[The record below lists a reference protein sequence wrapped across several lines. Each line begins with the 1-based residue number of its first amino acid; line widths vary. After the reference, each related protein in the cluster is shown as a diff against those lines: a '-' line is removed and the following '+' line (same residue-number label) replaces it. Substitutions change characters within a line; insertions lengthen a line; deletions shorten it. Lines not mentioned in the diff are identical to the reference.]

1 LPYRFHA
8 AHRFHASYILHL
20 VFGCFALMFGG
31 ALYLQET
38 SASMSA
44 FGRDV
49 IFVIGLVL
57 LPGRWY
63 AQRVAA
69 HDFQRG
75 YVVGGAV
82 WAAANLLGW
91 VSLTHHLRSASSSV
105 GTLSLELTVGWAI
118 AHVFFSTVVAAWP
131 APRVCTA
138 ICTAIPV
145 VATVLHPQYT
155 PLPAQRTVFCCALLL
170 GWLVAQAVDRSVSH
184 AYAMKFE
191 LEREREQQRLARR
204 DRAAEARL
212 NHLIKGKCGGA
223 SMLLEALRSRLG
235 SDSPLGREL
244 ELPIGMLVMAGDWC
258 T

>member
-1 LPYRFHA
+1 MPYRFHA
-8 AHRFHASYILHL
+8 AHRIHASYILHL

-118 AHVFFSTVVAAWP
+118 AHVFFSTVGKPRHSPAASRRP
-131 APRVCTA
+131 AR
-138 ICTAIPV
+138 
-145 VATVLHPQYT
+145 H
-155 PLPAQRTVFCCALLL
+155 
-170 GWLVAQAVDRSVSH
+170 SV
-184 AYAMKFE
+184 
-191 LEREREQQRLARR
+191 
-204 DRAAEARL
+204 
-212 NHLIKGKCGGA
+212 
-223 SMLLEALRSRLG
+223 
-235 SDSPLGREL
+235 
-244 ELPIGMLVMAGDWC
+244 
-258 T
+258 

>member
-1 LPYRFHA
+1 
-8 AHRFHASYILHL
+8 
-20 VFGCFALMFGG
+20 
-31 ALYLQET
+31 
-38 SASMSA
+38 MSA
-44 FGRDV
+44 FGRDA
-49 IFVIGLVL
+49 IFIIGLVL

-63 AQRVAA
+63 AQQ

-131 APRVCTA
+131 APRACTA

-235 SDSPLGREL
+235 SESPLGREL

-258 T
+258 TSCGGSNRERGPQHYS

>member
-1 LPYRFHA
+1 
-8 AHRFHASYILHL
+8 
-20 VFGCFALMFGG
+20 MFGG

-131 APRVCTA
+131 APRVFTA
-138 ICTAIPV
+138 FVLVAPV

-170 GWLVAQAVDRSVSH
+170 GWVVAQVRRYCRHHHHCRHHTTITTSPPPRRRWTAQSLMRTLRAIRRNS
-184 AYAMKFE
+184 
-191 LEREREQQRLARR
+191 ARNS
-204 DRAAEARL
+204 L
-212 NHLIKGKCGGA
+212 TP
-223 SMLLEALRSRLG
+223 LLTSTGTR
-235 SDSPLGREL
+235 
-244 ELPIGMLVMAGDWC
+244 
-258 T
+258 

>member
-1 LPYRFHA
+1 
-8 AHRFHASYILHL
+8 
-20 VFGCFALMFGG
+20 
-31 ALYLQET
+31 
-38 SASMSA
+38 MSA
-44 FGRDV
+44 FGRDA
-49 IFVIGLVL
+49 IFIIGLVL

-63 AQRVAA
+63 AQQ

-184 AYAMKFE
+184 AYAARNSAQFGAQFSDAASHLYRYAMKFE

-235 SDSPLGREL
+235 SESPLGREL

-258 T
+258 TCYGGSNRERGPQHYS

>member
-1 LPYRFHA
+1 MPYRFHA

-118 AHVFFSTVVAAWP
+118 AHVFFSTQCRRRALAAAQLARWAAAWP
-131 APRVCTA
+131 SRVFTA
-138 ICTAIPV
+138 FVLVAPV

-170 GWLVAQAVDRSVSH
+170 GWVVAQVTGRRHHHHCLHHHHHLHLTSSSSCRRWTAQSLMRTLRAIRRNSARNS
-184 AYAMKFE
+184 
-191 LEREREQQRLARR
+191 LTRLLTSTGTR
-204 DRAAEARL
+204 
-212 NHLIKGKCGGA
+212 
-223 SMLLEALRSRLG
+223 
-235 SDSPLGREL
+235 
-244 ELPIGMLVMAGDWC
+244 
-258 T
+258 